1 MQQRSG
7 KNPQWSHAP
16 QIESKEH
23 RSAAAMG
30 TCYWKDLNVT
40 ALASGVILDASAV
53 GAHRAGEARGLMQA
67 DCPPITI
74 TGLANIFENPK
85 ARGALT
91 LQNTSLQWVP
101 AHVDVLKSIEEVI
114 LDIVLQLSQGK
125 APALSFHKRTQWSNI
140 RDIYYNDTQLFGSQ
154 RSLDLII
161 IDISCM
167 LKVPRRSLHVL
178 ATSKGLIAGDL
189 CFTEEDGTR
198 VNCSSNSTDIS
209 VENVAQYLN
218 SEDVSSAAQFL
229 LIVEKDATFQRLL
242 DDEFCIKLAPC
253 IIITGKGVPDLNTR
267 LMVRKLWDSLHIPIF
282 ALVDADPHGI
292 EIMCIYKYG
301 SVSMSFDARSLTVPA
316 VMWLGLLPSDMERLN
331 VPKEVL
337 IPLTKR
343 DLSKLNSLQK
353 RPYISCQ
360 SLWKKEMEIMAKCN
374 MKAELQSLTA
384 LAPDYLTRVYLP
396 NKLQFGGWI

>member
-1 MQQRSG
+1 MLTAVEKLKASLRQSFSAG
-7 KNPQWSHAP
+7 GDGAEAVVKN
-16 QIESKEH
+16 
-23 RSAAAMG
+23 
-30 TCYWKDLNVT
+30 
-40 ALASGVILDASAV
+40 
-53 GAHRAGEARGLMQA
+53 
-67 DCPPITI
+67 
-74 TGLANIFENPK
+74 
-85 ARGALT
+85 
-91 LQNTSLQWVP
+91 
-101 AHVDVLKSIEEVI
+101 VDVLKAIEEVI
-114 LDIVLQLSQGK
+114 QDIVLQLSQGK

-140 RDIYYNDTQLFGSQ
+140 RFDDTVGLQMAPDCTVSTVRSDCCTSVVRFSLILKVLSMIYKLVQSNTYATKRDIYYNDTQLFGSQ
-154 RSLDLII
+154 RNLDLIV

-178 ATSKGLIAGDL
+178 ATSKGFIAGDL
-189 CFTEEDGTR
+189 CYTEEDGTR

-209 VENVAQYLN
+209 VHNVAQYLN

-253 IIITGKGVPDLNTR
+253 IIIT
-267 LMVRKLWDSLHIPIF
+267 
-282 ALVDADPHGI
+282 
-292 EIMCIYKYG
+292 
-301 SVSMSFDARSLTVPA
+301 SMSFDARSLTVPA

-343 DLSKLNSLQK
+343 DLSKLKSLQK
-353 RPYISCQ
+353 RPYMSCQ
-360 SLWKKEMEIMAKCN
+360 PHWNKEMEIMVKCN

-384 LAPDYLTRVYLP
+384 LAPDYLTRVYLA